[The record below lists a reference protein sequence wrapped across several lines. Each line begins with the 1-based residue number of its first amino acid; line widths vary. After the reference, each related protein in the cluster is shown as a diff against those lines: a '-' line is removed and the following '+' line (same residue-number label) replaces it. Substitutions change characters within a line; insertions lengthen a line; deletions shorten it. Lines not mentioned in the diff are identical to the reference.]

1 MANKDIIKLN
11 SNNIDLLTTIVIDRI
26 KKYDKKNLTLSIVI
40 GNVIEVVEIT
50 KMTGTEKKKTSLLL
64 IEKFI
69 NYCPDDYIEFKK
81 TMTENLKNGFIS
93 DTIDM
98 VVKSSKQEFN
108 INVKTIVK
116 SNLFKQVVLKC
127 FLRNKFS
134 ESH

>member
-26 KKYDKKNLTLSIVI
+26 KTYDKQLLTLSIVI
-40 GNVIEVVEIT
+40 SNVIEVVEIT
-50 KMTGTEKKKTSLLL
+50 KMTGAEKKKTSLLL

-81 TMTENLKNGFIS
+81 TMSENLKNGFIS

-127 FLRNKFS
+127 FKMFS
-134 ESH
+134 KK